1 MTLVDD
7 EVIAEPIPFERRR
20 PLDHL
25 VEEPQHPKGG
35 LLRTLTGPVGVAIV
49 VAIAGILAATWASAQ
64 DLMLAYP
71 DARSHITIARRLLD
85 GPNHGFV
92 QIGTVWL
99 PLQHLASAP
108 FAAVRGLWISGWA
121 PVPVG
126 VICLVIEALGIYG
139 IVDTL
144 VRSRLASWTAAL
156 LATLTPA
163 MLYLHSTA
171 VTEPVLY
178 ASLITMT
185 YGLTRWAVR
194 TKPASGGEI
203 AVLCGVPA
211 LAAVLSRYDGWAFV
225 AAASV
230 FVAVVSFARWRQL
243 GYAWRATR
251 SFVVL
256 PLCGALWWFWFNW
269 VHWGDP
275 LEFQRG
281 SYSAQAQQA
290 ELARR
295 GLLPDQGDL
304 GHSIGTL
311 FTATVRGAGWVLIV
325 AGVVGMVTWA
335 WRSRFR
341 FWGQSPWL
349 LVVVPVGFYLLSLY
363 TGQIAL
369 RPESRPDLGLYNLR
383 FGVAAV
389 AGLALFAGLGV
400 AAIQGRGLRPRPSE
414 GRLAPATPAWGVRQL
429 SAGIAPA
436 VAPTTRSRTVMA
448 ALIAIALVVGV
459 LAQWSQTDDVG
470 VIAEAREQKVV
481 GRNDMACAS
490 WLRENGTDGKILID
504 DSVHPLLPAIGTLDR
519 IVAPFIGKNRWNDAL
534 AHPARTRYVFVDP
547 TNPTDAVSR
556 SLAANPSFEDSAQVV
571 CRSGSIRVFE
581 TAGGS

>member
-7 EVIAEPIPFERRR
+7 EVVAEPIPFVRRR

-25 VEEPQHPKGG
+25 VEEPERSHGG
-35 LLRTLTGPVGVAIV
+35 VLRALSGPVGVALV
-49 VAIAGILAATWASAQ
+49 VAIAGIAAALWASNR

-108 FAAVRGLWISGWA
+108 FAAIRELWISGWA

-126 VICLVIEALGIYG
+126 VTCLVIEALGIYG
-139 IVDTL
+139 IVYTL
-144 VRSRLASWTAAL
+144 VRSRLAGWTAAL

-163 MLYLHSTA
+163 TLYLHSTA

-178 ASLITMT
+178 ASLITLT
-185 YGLTRWAVR
+185 FALTRWAVR
-194 TKPASGGEI
+194 PKPASGGEI

-211 LAAVLSRYDGWAFV
+211 LAAVLARYDGWAFV
-225 AAASV
+225 AAAAA
-230 FVAVVSFARWRQL
+230 FVAFIAFARWNQF

-256 PLCGALWWFWFNW
+256 PACGALWWFWFNW

-290 ELARR
+290 QLARR

-304 GHSIGTL
+304 GHSIRTL
-311 FTATVRGAGWVLIV
+311 FSGTVRGAGWVLIV
-325 AGVVGMVTWA
+325 AGVVGMVIWA
-335 WRSRFR
+335 WRSRLR
-341 FWGQSPWL
+341 FWGLSPWL
-349 LVVVPVGFYLLSLY
+349 LTVVPVGFYLLSLF

-400 AAIQGRGLRPRPSE
+400 AALQGRDLRPRPSE
-414 GRLAPATPAWGVRQL
+414 GRLAPASPAWGVRQL
-429 SAGIAPA
+429 SVGAAPV
-436 VAPTTRSRTVMA
+436 VAPTNRSRTWIA
-448 ALIAIALVVGV
+448 ALVAVALVGGV
-459 LAQWSQTDDVG
+459 LAQWTRADDVG
-470 VIAEAREQKVV
+470 VIAEAREQRVV

-490 WLRENGTDGKILID
+490 WLRDNATDGKILID
-504 DSVHPLLPAIGTLDR
+504 DSVHPLLPAIGTVDR
-519 IVAPFIGKNRWNDAL
+519 VVAPFIGKHRWDTAL
-534 AHPARTRYVFVDP
+534 AQPSRTRYVFVDP
-547 TNPTDAVSR
+547 TNPTDQVSR
-556 SLAANPSFEDSAQVV
+556 ALARSASFRDTARVV
-571 CRSGSIRVFE
+571 CRSGPIRVFE
-581 TAGGS
+581 TTGGS